1 MLMFGLRSHD
11 VFLIGA
17 PTDVGTSTQG
27 TQYGPSALRRGGLRE
42 ALTDLGY
49 IVHDAGDVSGP
60 PNPHDDERIAYRNLD
75 QVTQWCQAV
84 HDVVYGALEQQ
95 RMPVMLGGDHS
106 LAVGSISAVARYC
119 RSKNKPLWVFWID
132 AHADFNTVDSSP
144 SGNLHG
150 MPLMLLCGKGPK
162 ALTHMS
168 GQCPALQVEHVR
180 QIGLRSVDPQE
191 QVWVEHAHL
200 QVFTMQ
206 DIQAKGMDVVL
217 DEALR
222 GLPVNAHVHLS
233 FDVDCL
239 DPSDAPGVGTPAE
252 GGPRFLEVQRCLQRL
267 AQTGLVA
274 SVDIVEL
281 NPQRDVQEKTTA
293 LVEGLLNHFFAEHTL
308 AQSFFAIERLHRVD
322 EVLLTKVLIEQVRL
336 EGVPFDLVQQFALE
350 HVERLRAHQNSVS
363 MNRLMLEYSLSS
375 DEGMALMCLAE
386 ALLRIPDVPTRDA
399 LIRDKLS
406 HADWQSHLGHS
417 PSFFVNATTWGLL
430 LAGKLSQTPSDEQ
443 LQAATQSMWRKGGTT
458 LVRRAVEMAVGLMG
472 AQFVMAQTIEE
483 ALLKSKTHADHGFT
497 FSFDMLGEAAL
508 SERQAQAYFESYQH
522 AITSIGLAQHRG
534 IEDAHGISV
543 KLSALHPRYSE
554 LQRDRVNVELYPRL
568 YALALLAKQYDMGLN
583 IDAEES
589 ERLMLSLE
597 LFQRLAFEPDLQGWD
612 GLGMVVQC
620 YQTRALAVVQY
631 LVRLAKISQRRLMVR
646 LVKGAYWDSEIKR
659 CQQQGLSH
667 FPVFTRKS
675 YTDVSYLA
683 CAAELLH
690 NADWI
695 YPQFA
700 THNAYTFASV
710 VKLAKLRGVQRFEM
724 QCLYGMGEALY
735 RVPVERSRSTPWP
748 LRCRI
753 YAPIGEHVSLLPYLV
768 RRMLENGANSSFVSQ
783 LVDPDVSIAQLI
795 RNPLDVAENET
806 PLSAACKLPRALFGS
821 SRVNSLGLDV
831 HGRTQLRQWDSIK
844 QQCEQRPPS
853 PVSWASTAD
862 VEQVIAQAV
871 EYAPTWQT
879 SSKIQRA
886 NFLLRTANLLEHER
900 DVFLHALC
908 TEAKKT
914 LPNAVAE
921 VREAVDF
928 CRYYARQLMDSK
940 GTLEQV
946 GVAVCI
952 SPWNF
957 PLAIFMG
964 QVAAALA
971 CGYCVIAKPAEQT
984 PRIAKMAID
993 VLHRAHVP
1001 AYAVQCVQG
1010 DGQVG
1015 ALLVA
1020 SPHVRAVLFTGS
1032 HGVAKHIQNSLLQHG
1047 PMHQPAVL
1055 IAETGG
1061 QNAMV
1066 VDSSA
1071 HLEQVVQDVLDSGF
1085 DSAGQRCSALRV
1097 LCVQEEIAVLLLDHL
1112 MAAVQELAL
1121 GDPLDVS
1128 TDIGPVIDEAAHQA
1142 LESHIQAM
1150 KSQGCVV
1157 WQGGKKAERVPP
1169 HIIPPTLIEIQHLGQ
1184 LTHEVFGPVVHV
1196 LVYQQSHLDDLLQ
1209 QINQTGFAL
1218 TFGVHSR
1225 IQSEID
1231 RMTGQ
1236 IRAGNVYVNRN
1247 MVGAVVGV
1255 QPFGGSGLSGTG
1267 PKAGGPFYLPHLM
1280 HSPDQNFARELELPG
1295 ATGERNVYRLL
1306 PRGLVWCTADTEAS
1320 LHLQLEA
1327 CLQTGNTPVI
1337 EEEPLGH
1344 KHMWAECFNASI
1356 AQMIC
1361 WVDQVDYANVDA
1373 VLCEQQ
1379 PETLHALQV
1388 LMAQHAPAIVPIVSA
1403 RWGEEYPLRML
1414 YREQVISINTAAT
1427 GGNAALM
1434 AEL

>member
-1 MLMFGLRSHD
+1 MFGLRSRE

-27 TQYGPSALRRGGLRE
+27 TQEGPAALRRGGLIE
-42 ALTDLGY
+42 ALQGLGFL
-49 IVHDAGDVSGP
+49 VQDGGDVSGP
-60 PNPHDDERIAYRNLD
+60 ANPHDDERIAYRNLD
-75 QVTQWCQAV
+75 QVTLWCQQV
-84 HDVVYGALEQQ
+84 HDAVYGAMQQ
-95 RMPVMLGGDHS
+95 GLMPVMLGGDHS

-119 RSKNKPLWVFWID
+119 RSINKPLWVFWID

-144 SGNLHG
+144 SGNMHG
-150 MPLMLLCGKGPK
+150 MPLRLLCGHGPK
-162 ALTHMS
+162 ALTQMS
-168 GQCPALQVEHVR
+168 GHCPALQVEHVR

-191 QVWVEHAHL
+191 QVALERSHL
-200 QVFTMQ
+200 QVFTMR

-217 DEALR
+217 EEALR
-222 GLPVNAHVHLS
+222 GLPTEAHVHLS

-239 DPSDAPGVGTPAE
+239 DPQDAPGVGTPAD
-252 GGPRFLEVQRCLQRL
+252 GGPRFSEIERCLQRI
-267 AQTGLVA
+267 AHTGLVG
-274 SVDIVEL
+274 SVDVVEL
-281 NPQRDVQEKTTA
+281 NPLRDVQDKTTY
-293 LVEGLLNHFFAEHTL
+293 LVEDLLRHFFAEHAL
-308 AQSFFAIERLHRVD
+308 ALGVSSIERLHRVD
-322 EVLLTKVLIEQVRL
+322 EVVLTKALIERVRC
-336 EGVPFDLVQQFALE
+336 EGLPFDQIQQFALE
-350 HVERLRAHQNSVS
+350 HVERLRAHQNSGG

-375 DEGMALMCLAE
+375 EEGMALMCLAE
-386 ALLRIPDVPTRDA
+386 ALLRIPDVPTREA

-417 PSFFVNATTWGLL
+417 PSFFVNAATWGLL
-430 LAGKLSQTPSDEQ
+430 LAGKLSQTPSEDQ
-443 LQAATQSMWRKGGTT
+443 LHAATKSMWRKGGTT
-458 LVRRAVEMAVGLMG
+458 LVRRAVETAVGLMG

-483 ALLKSKTHADHGFT
+483 ALQKSKTHADQGFL

-508 SERQAQAYFESYQH
+508 SDRQAQAYFDSYQH
-522 AITSIGLAQHRG
+522 AITCLGQGQVRG
-534 IEDAHGISV
+534 VEEANGISV
-543 KLSALHPRYSE
+543 KLSALHPRYCE
-554 LQRDRVNVELYPRL
+554 AQRDRVHAELYPRL
-568 YALALLAKQYDMGLN
+568 YALALMAKQYDMGLN

-589 ERLMLSLE
+589 ERLMLSLA
-597 LFQRLAFEPDLQGWD
+597 LFQRLAFEPALQGWD
-612 GLGMVVQC
+612 GLGFVVQC
-620 YQTRALAVVQY
+620 YQTRALAVVQH
-631 LVRLAKISQRRLMVR
+631 LIQLAKLSQRRLMVR

-675 YTDVSYLA
+675 HTDVSYLA

-700 THNAYTFASV
+700 THNAHTFASV
-710 VKLAKLRGVQRFEM
+710 VKLAKLRGVQHFEM

-735 RVPVERSRSTPWP
+735 REPMERSQSTPWP

-783 LVDPDVSIAQLI
+783 IVDPDVSVAQLV
-795 RNPLDVAENET
+795 RNPIEVAERET
-806 PLSAACKLPRALFGS
+806 PLSAACKLPSALFGS
-821 SRVNSLGLDV
+821 SRLNSLGLDV
-831 HGRTQLRQWDSIK
+831 HSRVQLQQWEVHK
-844 QQCEQRPPS
+844 QACAQVWPLD
-853 PVSWASTAD
+853 VSWASPAD
-862 VEQVIAQAV
+862 VQQALAQAV
-871 EYAPTWQT
+871 EYMPTWQS

-886 NFLLRTANLLEHER
+886 NFLLRTANLLESER
-900 DVFLHALC
+900 HVFLYALC

-928 CRYYARQLMDSK
+928 CRYYARQLLDSK
-940 GTLEQV
+940 GVLDQV
-946 GVAVCI
+946 GLAVCI

-984 PRIAKMAID
+984 PRIASMAID

-1001 AYAVQCVQG
+1001 AYAVQCVLG
-1010 DGQVG
+1010 DGLVG
-1015 ALLVA
+1015 AQLVA

-1032 HGVAKHIQNSLLQHG
+1032 NAVAKHIQHSLLQHG
-1047 PMHQPAVL
+1047 PAHPTAVL

-1097 LCVQEEIAVLLLDHL
+1097 LCVQEEIALPL
-1112 MAAVQELAL
+1112 MDQLIAAIQELVL
-1121 GDPLDVS
+1121 GDPLDIS
-1128 TDIGPVIDEAAHQA
+1128 TDIGPVIDAQAHQA
-1142 LESHIQAM
+1142 IEGHIQTM
-1150 KSQGCVV
+1150 KAQGCVV
-1157 WQGGKKAERVPP
+1157 WQGGKKAECLPP
-1169 HIIPPTLIEIQHLGQ
+1169 HLIPPTLIEIQHLGQ
-1184 LTHEVFGPVVHV
+1184 LSHEVFGPVVHV
-1196 LVYQQSHLDDLLQ
+1196 LVYKQGQLDDLLQ

-1218 TFGVHSR
+1218 TFGIHSR

-1231 RMTGQ
+1231 RMAER

-1267 PKAGGPFYLPHLM
+1267 PKAGGPLYVPQLM
-1280 HSPDQNFARELELPG
+1280 KSPDQNFARELELPG
-1295 ATGERNVYRLL
+1295 PTGERNLYRLL
-1306 PRGLVWCTADTEAS
+1306 PRGLVWCTADSEES
-1320 LHLQLEA
+1320 LHFQLEA
-1327 CLQTGNTPVI
+1327 CLQTGNTPLI
-1337 EEEPLGH
+1337 QKDPKRP
-1344 KHMWAECFNASI
+1344 KHLWVECFQAVL
-1356 AQMIC
+1356 AQSVC
-1361 WVDQVDYANVDA
+1361 WVDQVDYSRVDA

-1379 PETLHALQV
+1379 ADALHALQV
-1388 LMAQHAPAIVPIVSA
+1388 LMAQHAQAIVPIVSA

-1414 YREQVISINTAAT
+1414 YREQVLSINTAAT

-1434 AEL
+1434 AEF